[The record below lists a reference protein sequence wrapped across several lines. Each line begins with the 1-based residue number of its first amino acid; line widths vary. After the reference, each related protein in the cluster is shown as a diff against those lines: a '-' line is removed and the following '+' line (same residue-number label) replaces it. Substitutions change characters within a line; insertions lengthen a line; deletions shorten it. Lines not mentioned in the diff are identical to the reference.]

1 MDALDLLDD
10 RLGTAAEHG
19 TALNRLVQGER
30 AALVEAALPA
40 VAALLVL
47 EVARLLQH
55 DALRS
60 LQSAHQYLVEILRS
74 LLQVAPRLLVGFG
87 DAGVHTD
94 EDVLGSRFPGVRP
107 CRLPV
112 DADTFLAAR
121 QVRSEER
128 RVGKE

>member
-47 EVARLLQH
+47 EVARFLQH

-60 LQSAHQYLVEILRS
+60 LQSAHQYLVEVLRS

-87 DAGVHTD
+87 DAGVHAD
-94 EDVLGSRFPGVRP
+94 EDVLGIRFPVVRP

-112 DADTFLAAR
+112 DADALLAAR
-121 QVRSEER
+121 QIGE
-128 RVGKE
+128 